1 MDGLE
6 HLLRGPGRLA
16 VLAGVLALGSIGLT
30 LAMTGAGLPFI
41 ASGLLAAVAAGF
53 VQYAALRLQ
62 KPPEPV
68 VPANETDN
76 RLDTYRA
83 HTAALR
89 HDLRGVLSPALMVS
103 DRLVNHQDPAVQR
116 AGQTVVRS
124 IERATA
130 LIVSHRDALAPEQ
143 DNQPASAPAEMP

>member
-30 LAMTGAGLPFI
+30 LAMTGAGVPFI

-53 VQYAALRLQ
+53 VEYAALRLQ
-62 KPPEPV
+62 KPV

-130 LIVSHRDALAPEQ
+130 LIVSHRDALTPEQ
-143 DNQPASAPAEMP
+143 DNQPASAPAETP